1 MVQSRDKIAERRLG
15 MSEYL
20 KDPVEPFE
28 VKENKTIDQIIEEM
42 GKISF
47 QGRNLSRAFDVWQ
60 KMLEDDAFIFLGLA
74 GAMVPAGMRKIICY
88 LITNR
93 MVDCLVSTGANLFH
107 DLHETIGYRHY
118 IGSPSADDKKL
129 FAEGIDRIY
138 DTYGSEKEFEH
149 SDMRIFE
156 ILKALDTSKSYTT
169 REFYYFLGKEV
180 SKISQDDGIV
190 TTAAKV
196 GIPIYCPAIGD
207 SSVGIAMAAYE
218 KEKKNFI
225 KFDVVADVRE
235 TGEMAMENNTTG
247 VIYIGGGTPKNFI
260 QQTEVT
266 APMINKIKKGHKYA
280 VQIIV
285 DSPHWG
291 GLSGCT
297 FAEAESWGKI
307 STHALKATVNCDA
320 TIALPILASAL
331 AARYGNKIKKR
342 PLKKY
347 PFES

>member
-1 MVQSRDKIAERRLG
+1 
-15 MSEYL
+15 MSEFL

-28 VKENKTIDQIIEEM
+28 IGESKAIDQIVEEM

-47 QGRNLSRAFDVWQ
+47 QGRNLSRAFYVWQ
-60 KMLEDDAFIFLGLA
+60 EMLEGDAFVFLGLA

-88 LITNR
+88 LIENR

-107 DLHETIGYRHY
+107 DLHETIGYKHY
-118 IGSPSADDKKL
+118 IGTPQADDTQL
-129 FAEGIDRIY
+129 LEEGIDRIY
-138 DTYGSEKEFEH
+138 DTFASEKEFEN
-149 SDMRIFE
+149 SDIKIFE
-156 ILKALDTSKSYTT
+156 LLKLLDTSKSYTT
-169 REFYYFLGKEV
+169 REFYDFLGKEV
-180 SKISQDDGIV
+180 SKISETDGIV
-190 TTAAKV
+190 TTAARI

-218 KEKKNFI
+218 KDKKNFV

-235 TGEMAMENNTTG
+235 TGEMAMENEATG

-266 APMINKIKKGHKYA
+266 APMINKIKRGHRYA
-280 VQIIV
+280 IQVIV
-285 DSPHWG
+285 DAPHWG

-307 STHALKATVNCDA
+307 STGALKATVNCDA
-320 TIALPILASAL
+320 TIALPILVSAL
-331 AARYGNKIKKR
+331 AARYGEKMKKR

-347 PFES
+347 PF